1 MKLYSANLSPFAA
14 RPRIAIYAKGLAVEI
29 LPPPDGPG
37 SDAYKAINPTGKVP
51 CLVTSGGQCIPESD
65 AIVEFFEDAFPDQS
79 PLRPVSAE
87 DKAKARVLARVAD
100 LYVMGPMSKL
110 FGQLNP
116 ATRDQAVTEAQLAE
130 LEKGLDGLNVFLS
143 GQAFAAG
150 DAFTTADVQ
159 IAPPL
164 FYLPFVAGA
173 FGRHDVL
180 ASRPRL
186 AAYAEGLKD
195 HPAVAKAYG
204 EMAQAMSHYQAT
216 GQVI

>member
-51 CLVTSGGQCIPESD
+51 CLVTSGGECIPESD

-116 ATRDQAVTEAQLAE
+116 ATRDQAVTDAQLAE

-143 GQAFAAG
+143 GQAFAALRFERG
-150 DAFTTADVQ
+150 ETPDFSVCDVIIDFTTPEASVE
-159 IAPPL
+159 
-164 FYLPFVAGA
+164 
-173 FGRHDVL
+173 L
-180 ASRPRL
+180 AERCAARGGPALVIGSTRPISTL
-186 AAYAEGLKD
+186 TPSE
-195 HPAVAKAYG
+195 
-204 EMAQAMSHYQAT
+204 
-216 GQVI
+216 